1 MAPALNP
8 GMPRKPSPIVF
19 PVLLALALVFG
30 CKDQR
35 YVFAPSGLTLRNA
48 PSAAG
53 QSIGI
58 VPVGSSVEILEESES
73 TATVEGITAPFVR
86 IKFEQTEGWVFSGFL
101 TEDESMVEKGKECK
115 EAGRALFGTECMHP
129 WIARVKGAGFE
140 FRHPCHS
147 HYRLKPDG
155 NVDYFT
161 RNVCGPIHDKYF
173 EPALQSNVGEWSVLT
188 DTIKVRFHAGNGLR
202 SCISESMMSP
212 EDGKAV
218 NELTIHPG
226 GKKILDPDGVQL
238 QACYVGCC
246 S

>member
-101 TEDESMVEKGKECK
+101 TDGDSGASLAPTLVPPKLFPQRI
-115 EAGRALFGTECMHP
+115 GRHET
-129 WIARVKGAGFE
+129 
-140 FRHPCHS
+140 
-147 HYRLKPDG
+147 
-155 NVDYFT
+155 N
-161 RNVCGPIHDKYF
+161 
-173 EPALQSNVGEWSVLT
+173 
-188 DTIKVRFHAGNGLR
+188 TIR
-202 SCISESMMSP
+202 
-212 EDGKAV
+212 
-218 NELTIHPG
+218 
-226 GKKILDPDGVQL
+226 
-238 QACYVGCC
+238 
-246 S
+246 